1 MQWRASHG
9 STSVSGWDKLIPGS
23 MWVVRAMWVCEN
35 TTCAKSLVLCLSIFA
50 RNHWKVNREKRM
62 WSTSFCDVVCMNFF
76 GTVCNTV
83 DEIIRMTLLL
93 STLYKIILRLT
104 KKASDLTQGQEV
116 WDSSTELVEGKG
128 GQTGTGF
135 GPCARCKSVKA
146 TRLGWSRLKISQHK
160 TAFRIV
166 RVQRFTA
173 WPNIYKHPKAL
184 PFRCHLCIPFA
195 TLCYLYKFGCTCL
208 QQTRM
213 DKADGLGEQKPH
225 DFFFWSVDGSR
236 QILRRATNWITEKP
250 VAVWASGSGQLLG
263 RQRLRARSLRSVN
276 HWYKNFPDHLH
287 WG

>member
-1 MQWRASHG
+1 M
-9 STSVSGWDKLIPGS
+9 
-23 MWVVRAMWVCEN
+23 
-35 TTCAKSLVLCLSIFA
+35 
-50 RNHWKVNREKRM
+50 
-62 WSTSFCDVVCMNFF
+62 
-76 GTVCNTV
+76 
-83 DEIIRMTLLL
+83 
-93 STLYKIILRLT
+93 
-104 KKASDLTQGQEV
+104 QGQEV
-116 WDSSTELVEGKG
+116 WDSSTELVEGRG

-135 GPCARCKSVKA
+135 GPCARCKWVKA
-146 TRLGWSRLKISQHK
+146 TGLGWSRLKISQHK

-173 WPNIYKHPKAL
+173 GPNIYKHPKAL
-184 PFRCHLCIPFA
+184 PFKCHLCIPFA

-225 DFFFWSVDGSR
+225 DFFFWSVDGSQ

-276 HWYKNFPDHLH
+276 HWYKNSPDHLH